1 MARSEGKGHRIP
13 GWLELV
19 LCVVAG
25 LLVAL
30 VIRRY
35 VAEVYI
41 VPSGSMLE
49 TIQEGDRLIGEK
61 VSIKT
66 SSVSAGQIVT
76 FTDPDD
82 PSTTLVKRVIA
93 TGGQTVDLVDGKVY
107 VDGRALDEPYTLGKP
122 SYPLD
127 QHSTSLQEA
136 IPYPYTVPEGYVWV
150 MGDNRTNSLDS
161 RYFGAVRASSVSS
174 RILCIYWPISDAK
187 AL

>member
-13 GWLELV
+13 GWLEFV

-136 IPYPYTVPEGYVWV
+136 ISYPYTVPEGYVWV

-161 RYFGAVRASSVSS
+161 RYFGAVSEDSITSHVV
-174 RILCIYWPISDAK
+174 CVVWPPSDIG